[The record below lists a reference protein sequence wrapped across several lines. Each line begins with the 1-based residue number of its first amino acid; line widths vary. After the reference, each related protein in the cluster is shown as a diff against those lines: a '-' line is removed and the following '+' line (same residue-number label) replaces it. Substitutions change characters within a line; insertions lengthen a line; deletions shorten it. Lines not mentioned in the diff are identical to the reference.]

1 MKISVGV
8 VDDNQL
14 FVKSLAALINTFAEF
29 EVVIDALNGADLL
42 QKLEARRIRPD
53 VVLLDVSMP
62 AMDGIATAQIIT
74 EKYPLTRMAALS
86 QKDDDNTIIRM
97 IRAGCCAYLLK
108 DIHAEELER
117 ALGEIHRKGY
127 YNGDYYNINYR
138 RLRNYEEKKAA
149 LMLTERE
156 REFLQLS
163 CSDLTYRQIASQ
175 MHLSE
180 RTIDGYRESV
190 FEKFKV
196 QSRTGMVLEAVKRQL
211 VELA

>member
-1 MKISVGV
+1 MKITVGV
-8 VDDNQL
+8 ADDNQL
-14 FVKSLAALINTFAEF
+14 FVKSLGALINTFPEF
-29 EVVIDALNGADLL
+29 EVILDALNGAELL
-42 QKLEARRIRPD
+42 RKMEARRIQPD
-53 VVLLDVSMP
+53 LVLLDVSMP
-62 AMDGIATAQIIT
+62 AMDGITTAQQIA
-74 EKYPLTRMAALS
+74 ERYPLIKMAALS
-86 QKDDDNTIIRM
+86 QKDDDHTIIRM

-117 ALGEIHRKGY
+117 ALGEIQHKGY
-127 YNGDYYNINYR
+127 YNGDYYNINSRR
-138 RLRNYEEKKAA
+138 RLNSEERKTAPPV
-149 LMLTERE
+149 TDRE

-163 CSDLTYRQIASQ
+163 CSDLTYKQIAAQ

-180 RTIDGYRESV
+180 RTIDGYRESI